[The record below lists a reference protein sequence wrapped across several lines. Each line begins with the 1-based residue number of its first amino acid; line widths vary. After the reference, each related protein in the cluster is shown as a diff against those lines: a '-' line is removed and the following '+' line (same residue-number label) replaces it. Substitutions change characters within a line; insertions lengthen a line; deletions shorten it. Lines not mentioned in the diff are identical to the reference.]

1 MNSLNAADN
10 FYVYASMSGN
20 WTWLHK
26 LSQISYINN
35 NFNLKLCY
43 TPHIFFNSPFPSLS
57 LCKTLLYYS
66 TIIQ

>member
-10 FYVYASMSGN
+10 FYVYASMSGD

-26 LSQISYINN
+26 LSHKNK

-66 TIIQ
+66 SIIQ